1 MTKNPKWGFLQGFSF
16 KCGQTPIIFFYCLV
30 LSCWVFI
37 FGLLFVWIYVMY
49 CSICS
54 RYGIHSLPSIIMVNR
69 TSRVRYRG
77 PKNLISLVQ
86 FYKKTTGAIL
96 LGKTKIIWIY
106 FLHLSKYKSRNNYLM
121 DLTTKSPPPPISF
134 LPSFPFKHLKIKK
147 LSLLAF
153 PEGTIPDEPKKL
165 NI

>member
-16 KCGQTPIIFFYCLV
+16 KCGQTPIIFFYCLL
-30 LSCWVFI
+30 LSSWVFI

-106 FLHLSKYKSRNNYLM
+106 FWCICPNKNIGTIISWNWQQNH
-121 DLTTKSPPPPISF
+121 PPPP
-134 LPSFPFKHLKIKK
+134 
-147 LSLLAF
+147 LSLFFLLF
-153 PEGTIPDEPKKL
+153 PSNTWKL
-165 NI
+165 KNCHC